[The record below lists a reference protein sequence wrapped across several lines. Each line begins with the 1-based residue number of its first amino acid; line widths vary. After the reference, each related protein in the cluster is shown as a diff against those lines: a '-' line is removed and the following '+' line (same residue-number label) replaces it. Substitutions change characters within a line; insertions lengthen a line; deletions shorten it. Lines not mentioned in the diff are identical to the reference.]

1 MKNINNKYL
10 LIIVFIYMINMKGKN
25 NGEIMNVVISGA
37 SGVGK
42 GTIIKKILDDKIGV
56 KNISYTTRNIRKG
69 EKDGRDYNFI
79 NEKTFK
85 LLEKNNYFFE
95 TIEYAGNLYG
105 IPFINSNETSNNI
118 VFYDVVASSGLN
130 LKKYYNDTILIYLL
144 PPNLEE
150 LNKRRGNRGNNRIF
164 DDSVEFKNIIDYDYI
179 IINDNIEKTYKEIL
193 SIIKINMKYSIRNN
207 MNIIN
212 QFNTDLSFAKKLVM

>member
-85 LLEKNNYFFE
+85 LLEKNNYFF
-95 TIEYAGNLYG
+95 
-105 IPFINSNETSNNI
+105 
-118 VFYDVVASSGLN
+118 
-130 LKKYYNDTILIYLL
+130 
-144 PPNLEE
+144 
-150 LNKRRGNRGNNRIF
+150 
-164 DDSVEFKNIIDYDYI
+164 
-179 IINDNIEKTYKEIL
+179 
-193 SIIKINMKYSIRNN
+193 
-207 MNIIN
+207 
-212 QFNTDLSFAKKLVM
+212 